1 LLYGKYE
8 GEVGEKYGYI
18 DKTGKVVIPLIYEST
33 SYSINDNSI
42 GVKINDKWAL

>member
-1 LLYGKYE
+1 MGSMKVKSGK
-8 GEVGEKYGYI
+8 KYGYI